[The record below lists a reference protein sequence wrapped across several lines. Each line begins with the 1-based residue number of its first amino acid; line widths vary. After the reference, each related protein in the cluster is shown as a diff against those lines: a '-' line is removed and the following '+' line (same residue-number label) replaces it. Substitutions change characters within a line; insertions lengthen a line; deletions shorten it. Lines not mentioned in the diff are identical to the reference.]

1 MFFTIYLY
9 KKNIFMPAKD
19 HFNTIV
25 VTKEQIEEA
34 LEEMLVELNYRVNA
48 EDMHDTLDA
57 LTKFA
62 DYCVPENIIAKNK
75 ENNIISIIKG
85 DTENIDTIYSSI
97 RRIYIKNN
105 CRQRR
110 NRVFQTNYNK

>member
-1 MFFTIYLY
+1 
-9 KKNIFMPAKD
+9 MPAKD

-85 DTENIDTIYSSI
+85 DTENIDTIYSS
-97 RRIYIKNN
+97 
-105 CRQRR
+105 
-110 NRVFQTNYNK
+110 